1 MNTYPKLAPDAMKS
15 MIRTLTQQ
23 QAKSRFSRESD
34 QREYMEQNE
43 ERWVRTFE
51 EQQEKY
57 QEAIEKEKTYE
68 KIETAGNVAMWG
80 GVGVSLGAA
89 ALGLGAAVFPV
100 AMPIALLGFA
110 AKHILGYVAAG
121 HDDPI
126 SDPNADLTEQY
137 LKSTS
142 PRERLLQYRD
152 QQENP
157 DYQNASGIRYG
168 DGGITHRAPKPP
180 GI

>member
-68 KIETAGNVAMWG
+68 KIEAAGNVAM
-80 GVGVSLGAA
+80 
-89 ALGLGAAVFPV
+89 
-100 AMPIALLGFA
+100 
-110 AKHILGYVAAG
+110 
-121 HDDPI
+121 
-126 SDPNADLTEQY
+126 
-137 LKSTS
+137 
-142 PRERLLQYRD
+142 
-152 QQENP
+152 
-157 DYQNASGIRYG
+157 
-168 DGGITHRAPKPP
+168 
-180 GI
+180 